1 MKALAIVLFAVG
13 AVPFLL
19 AALLFAFKDIQF
31 GAYVIAYSPHTIFDC
46 LMGIGMT
53 LILFGC
59 LAAAI
64 AGKP

>member
-1 MKALAIVLFAVG
+1 MRLLAVVLLVVG

-19 AALLFAFKDIQF
+19 AALLFVFKDIQF
-31 GAYVIAYSPHTIFDC
+31 GAYVIAYSPHTTFDC

-59 LAAAI
+59 LAAAK
-64 AGKP
+64 AGKS